1 MYTITRLS
9 IVFMILLLAGCASTN
24 EFDDPTNQHIRI
36 DDGLFYIREVAA
48 GRVFE
53 STEKVKLDWEYKATE
68 LCGGK
73 FETMI
78 YQNGEHHYMVTDAE
92 TLFLPFITMAG
103 APRVE
108 GVVRC
113 ENSPFNTAQ
122 ATKVLV
128 REMYLLQEKP

>member
-1 MYTITRLS
+1 MR
-9 IVFMILLLAGCASTN
+9 ILLAFFLVSLTGCASTN
-24 EFDDPTNQHIRI
+24 EFDGPNNHHIRI

-53 STEKVKLDWEYKATE
+53 SSDKVKVDWEYKASE

-78 YQNGEHHYMVTDAE
+78 YQDGEHHYMVTDIE
-92 TLFLPFITMAG
+92 TLFLPLITMTG

-113 ENSPFNTAQ
+113 ENSPFSTTQ
-122 ATKVLV
+122 ATEVLV
-128 REMYLLQEKP
+128 REMYLLTEKPQ